1 MKREIKRKAVLAVG
15 AAFVLAAG
23 VWASFED
30 SVEVTNFLSMGDVQ
44 ISLAEYELEEEGTEI
59 PYTNSVQIMPGDT
72 ISKIPRITNE
82 GEPCWIRARVLYTN
96 SMEEEEGLEASLLL
110 GVSPKWKRQG
120 EYFYYT
126 QVLKNGESADLFK
139 AVEIPWKWTE
149 VHTKQELSITV
160 EADAVQAVHF
170 QPDFSA
176 ASPWGDIDVE
186 VCVHERNGR
195 IVDAAEKVELCVEFE
210 GEAHRLVAVPLDFFQ
225 NFSDAMPGDELCDK
239 VLIKNTTQEEA
250 EIFFRTGLEE
260 MTREEQEFLEKLE
273 LRLSYAGRL
282 LYSGN
287 LAAREA
293 DSDISLGTFSPG
305 EEGSLSFCI
314 LVPPELGNAYAL
326 RQGRVKWIFSVKQEE
341 GQITAPANPTASEEQ
356 TTSPVK
362 TGDNTPIFLWIMTI
376 VLAGIAAGCIIFHR
390 KRGGRHHEE

>member
-176 ASPWGDIDVE
+176 ASPWGDIDIE

-250 EIFFRTGLEE
+250 EIFFRTVLEE

-376 VLAGIAAGCIIFHR
+376 VLAGIAAGCIIFYR